1 MRLFFAVTALILFA
15 MPLRAELDPARVI
28 KELELRESDT
38 PARELKGWAKPKKV
52 VILTDGPQRLEWFK
66 AVAPGVELI
75 GVERPMDGAKY
86 AAGAD
91 ALVGVCTPPAVTAA
105 AASVKWVH
113 VPSAGV
119 NECLEIPRLQVGD
132 ILITNMQR
140 VYGPPIAEHV
150 IAMTFYLA
158 RNFSRYTDMQRD
170 GNWNQ
175 NAIAQPDHMELQGR
189 TMLVIG
195 LGGIGTSVA
204 ERAHALGMKVIATRN
219 SSRNGPEYVEY
230 VGLANEAADLAARAD
245 VVVNT
250 APLTPE
256 TQGMFNAAFFAKMKR
271 TAYFIN
277 IGRGSQVNQVDLA
290 AALEKKIIA
299 GAGLDVADPEPLPS
313 SSPLWKAPNLF
324 ITPHVSS
331 FSDLRMERFWIVMRE
346 NLRRYVAGDK
356 VFSVVDV
363 KRGY

>member
-1 MRLFFAVTALILFA
+1 MRLLWLCCAVALFSFAA
-15 MPLRAELDPARVI
+15 RAELDPARVI
-28 KELELRESDT
+28 KELELRESDK
-38 PARELKGWAKPKKV
+38 PARELKGWAKPKKI

-66 AVAPGVELI
+66 AAAPGVELI
-75 GVERPMDGAKY
+75 GVERPIDGAKY

-91 ALVGVCTPPAVTAA
+91 ALVGVCSTPAVNAA
-105 AASVKWVH
+105 AATVKWVH

-119 NECLEIPRLQVGD
+119 NECLAIPKLASGD
-132 ILITNMQR
+132 VLVTNMQR

-158 RNFSRYTDMQRD
+158 RNFSRYTDLQRD
-170 GNWNQ
+170 GKWDQ
-175 NAIAQPDHMELQGR
+175 NAIAQTDHMELQGR

-195 LGGIGTSVA
+195 LGGIGTSIA

-219 SSRNGPEYVEY
+219 SGRTGPEYVEY
-230 VGLANEAADLAARAD
+230 VGLADESAELAARAD
-245 VVVNT
+245 VVVNA
-250 APLTPE
+250 APLTAE

-277 IGRGSQVNQVDLA
+277 IGRGSQVIQPDLV
-290 AALEKKIIA
+290 AALENKVIA
-299 GAGLDVADPEPLPS
+299 GAGLDVADPEPLPK
-313 SSPLWKAPNLF
+313 SSPLWTAPNIF